1 MKRMLSLALIL
12 LLTLTLTSCGTLFV
26 KGGSEYRQGMSAFE
40 QKAYVQAL
48 DSFLRAWTMNPDFTE
63 AKAMIPVA
71 FNDGDS
77 SYRLGVA
84 HIGPAG
90 DPEALDRYAQAYT
103 NLNDLHR
110 LARESG
116 FPGLNTVDYSKD
128 AAEANQKAARLWF
141 DLARNLHVGGD
152 RLDIRAAVK
161 MYERAKARD
170 PQDPEIARFLNQA
183 IEEATV
189 TLMVLGLGR
198 PSFHQTVYSDI
209 KEGLKADRFVKVI
222 EAGNLSNREG
232 FFGPTDLAVDYARH
246 NDVDYVLEVYGT
258 TQVRPINTE
267 QQVYLPSSSPRF
279 SGVKKTIGYSEQEQY
294 SYRLFDVASLRVIKE
309 DSHALSKGP
318 YTYTVSY
325 VPAEGVRTLHLQG
338 EPKENLRYVTSS
350 LDLHS
355 TNAVVNTLRKD
366 YYNIPVPMEVT
377 NPKDLTQWLAYY
389 RNTYTD
395 FATFANEHSNQEL
408 FYAIE
413 VAHIR
418 GTEDY
423 VILGNSV
430 FEAKEE
436 SARNSAIFNAQVR
449 RALDMV
455 KEESEKTKEPT
466 YRYGVDIAK
475 AIGTLL

>member
-1 MKRMLSLALIL
+1 MKRTLSLVLVIL
-12 LLTLTLTSCGTLFV
+12 VSLTLASCGTLFV

-48 DSFLRAWTMNPDFTE
+48 DSLLRAWTMNPDFTE

-71 FNDGDS
+71 FNDGDAQ
-77 SYRLGVA
+77 YKQAALAAPGD
-84 HIGPAG
+84 
-90 DPEALDRYAQAYT
+90 DPEVLDRIAQAYT
-103 NLNDLHR
+103 DLEALHR

-116 FPGLNTVDYSKD
+116 YPTLAASNYSEEAKQ
-128 AAEANQKAARLWF
+128 ANQKAAQRWF
-141 DLARNLHVGGD
+141 NLARNQQQGGD
-152 RLDIRAAVK
+152 KLDIRAAVM

-170 PQDPEIARFLNQA
+170 PQNPEIIASLQKA
-183 IEEATV
+183 VDEATV
-189 TLMVLGLGR
+189 TLMVLGIGS
-198 PSFHQTVYSDI
+198 PSFRQTMYSDI
-209 KEGLKADRFVKVI
+209 KESLKADRFVKVI

-246 NDVDYVLEVYGT
+246 NDVDYVLEVYGI

-366 YYNIPVPMEVT
+366 YYNIPVPMEVA

-475 AIGTLL
+475 AIDSLL

>member
-1 MKRMLSLALIL
+1 MKRTLSLVLVIL
-12 LLTLTLTSCGTLFV
+12 VSLTLTSCGTLFV

-71 FNDGDS
+71 FNDGDAQ
-77 SYRLGVA
+77 YKQAALAAPGD
-84 HIGPAG
+84 
-90 DPEALDRYAQAYT
+90 DPEVLDRIAQAYT
-103 NLNDLHR
+103 DLEALHR

-116 FPGLNTVDYSKD
+116 YPTLAASNYSEEAKQ
-128 AAEANQKAARLWF
+128 ANQKAAQRWF
-141 DLARNLHVGGD
+141 NLARNQQQGGD
-152 RLDIRAAVK
+152 KLDIRAAVM

-170 PQDPEIARFLNQA
+170 PQNPEIIASLQKA
-183 IEEATV
+183 VDEATV
-189 TLMVLGLGR
+189 TLMVLGIGS
-198 PSFHQTVYSDI
+198 PSFRQTMYSDI
-209 KEGLKADRFVKVI
+209 REGLKADRFVKVI

-309 DSHALSKGP
+309 DSYALSKGP

-366 YYNIPVPMEVT
+366 YYNIPVPMEVA

-475 AIGTLL
+475 AIGSLL

>member
-1 MKRMLSLALIL
+1 MKRTLSLVLVIL
-12 LLTLTLTSCGTLFV
+12 VSLTLTSCGTLFV

-71 FNDGDS
+71 FNDGDAQ
-77 SYRLGVA
+77 YKQAALAAPGD
-84 HIGPAG
+84 
-90 DPEALDRYAQAYT
+90 DPEVLDRIAQAYT
-103 NLNDLHR
+103 DLEALHR

-116 FPGLNTVDYSKD
+116 YPTLAASNYSEEAKQ
-128 AAEANQKAARLWF
+128 ANQKAAQRWF
-141 DLARNLHVGGD
+141 NLARNQQQGGD
-152 RLDIRAAVK
+152 KLDIRAAVM

-170 PQDPEIARFLNQA
+170 PQNPEIIASLQKA
-183 IEEATV
+183 VDEATV
-189 TLMVLGLGR
+189 TLMVLGIGS
-198 PSFHQTVYSDI
+198 PSFRQTMYSDI
-209 KEGLKADRFVKVI
+209 REGLKADRFVKVI

-309 DSHALSKGP
+309 DSHSLSKGP

-366 YYNIPVPMEVT
+366 YYNIPVPMEVA

-475 AIGTLL
+475 AIGSLL

>member
-1 MKRMLSLALIL
+1 MKRTLSLVLVIL
-12 LLTLTLTSCGTLFV
+12 VSLTLTSCGTLFV

-71 FNDGDS
+71 FNDGDAQ
-77 SYRLGVA
+77 YKQAALAAPGD
-84 HIGPAG
+84 
-90 DPEALDRYAQAYT
+90 DPEVLDRIAQAYT
-103 NLNDLHR
+103 DLEALHR

-116 FPGLNTVDYSKD
+116 YPTLAASNYSEEAKQ
-128 AAEANQKAARLWF
+128 ANQKAAQRWF
-141 DLARNLHVGGD
+141 NLARNQQQGGD
-152 RLDIRAAVK
+152 KLDIRAAVM
-161 MYERAKARD
+161 MYERAKAGD
-170 PQDPEIARFLNQA
+170 PQNPEIIASLQKA
-183 IEEATV
+183 VDEATV
-189 TLMVLGLGR
+189 TLMVLGIGS
-198 PSFHQTVYSDI
+198 PSFRQTMYSDI
-209 KEGLKADRFVKVI
+209 REGLKADRFVKVI

-246 NDVDYVLEVYGT
+246 NDVDYLLEVYGT
-258 TQVRPINTE
+258 LQVRPINTE

-366 YYNIPVPMEVT
+366 YYNIPVPMEVA

-475 AIGTLL
+475 AIGSLL

>member
-1 MKRMLSLALIL
+1 MKRTLSLVLVIL
-12 LLTLTLTSCGTLFV
+12 VSLTLTSCGTLFV

-48 DSFLRAWTMNPDFTE
+48 DSLLRAWTMNPDFTE

-71 FNDGDS
+71 FNDGDAQ
-77 SYRLGVA
+77 YKQAALAAPGD
-84 HIGPAG
+84 
-90 DPEALDRYAQAYT
+90 DPEVLDRIAQAYT
-103 NLNDLHR
+103 DLEALHR

-116 FPGLNTVDYSKD
+116 YPTLAASNYSEEAKQ
-128 AAEANQKAARLWF
+128 ANQKAAQRWF
-141 DLARNLHVGGD
+141 NLARNQQQGGD
-152 RLDIRAAVK
+152 KLDIRAAVM

-170 PQDPEIARFLNQA
+170 PQNPEIIASLQKA
-183 IEEATV
+183 VDEATV
-189 TLMVLGLGR
+189 TLMVLGIGS
-198 PSFHQTVYSDI
+198 PSFRQTMYSDI
-209 KEGLKADRFVKVI
+209 REGLKADRFVKVI

-366 YYNIPVPMEVT
+366 YYNIPVPMEVA
-377 NPKDLTQWLAYY
+377 NPKDLTQWFAYY

-455 KEESEKTKEPT
+455 KEEAEKTKEPT

-475 AIGTLL
+475 AIGSLL

>member
-1 MKRMLSLALIL
+1 MKRTLSLVLVIL
-12 LLTLTLTSCGTLFV
+12 VSLTLTSCGTLFV

-71 FNDGDS
+71 FNDGDAQ
-77 SYRLGVA
+77 YKQAALAAPGD
-84 HIGPAG
+84 
-90 DPEALDRYAQAYT
+90 DPEVLDRIAQAYT
-103 NLNDLHR
+103 DLEALHR

-116 FPGLNTVDYSKD
+116 YPTLAASNYSEEAKQ
-128 AAEANQKAARLWF
+128 ANQKAAQRWF
-141 DLARNLHVGGD
+141 NLARNQQQGGD
-152 RLDIRAAVK
+152 KLDIRAAVM

-170 PQDPEIARFLNQA
+170 PQNPEIIASLQKA
-183 IEEATV
+183 VDEATV
-189 TLMVLGLGR
+189 TLMVLGIGS
-198 PSFHQTVYSDI
+198 PSFRQTMYSDI
-209 KEGLKADRFVKVI
+209 REGLKADRFVKVI

-366 YYNIPVPMEVT
+366 YYNIPVPMEVA

-475 AIGTLL
+475 AIGSLL

>member
-1 MKRMLSLALIL
+1 MKRTLSLVLVIL
-12 LLTLTLTSCGTLFV
+12 VSLTLTSCGTLFV

-71 FNDGDS
+71 FNDGDAQ
-77 SYRLGVA
+77 YKQAALAAPGD
-84 HIGPAG
+84 
-90 DPEALDRYAQAYT
+90 DPEVLDRIAQAYT
-103 NLNDLHR
+103 DLEALHR

-116 FPGLNTVDYSKD
+116 YPTLAASNYSEEAKQ
-128 AAEANQKAARLWF
+128 ANQKAAQRWF
-141 DLARNLHVGGD
+141 NLARNQQQGGD
-152 RLDIRAAVK
+152 KLDIRAAVM

-170 PQDPEIARFLNQA
+170 PQNPEIIASLQKA
-183 IEEATV
+183 VDEATV
-189 TLMVLGLGR
+189 TLMVLGIGS
-198 PSFHQTVYSDI
+198 PSFRQTMYSDI
-209 KEGLKADRFVKVI
+209 REGLKTDRFVKVI

-366 YYNIPVPMEVT
+366 YYNIPVPMEVA

-418 GTEDY
+418 GTDDY

-475 AIGTLL
+475 AIGSLL

>member
-48 DSFLRAWTMNPDFTE
+48 DSLLRAWTMNPDFTE

-71 FNDGDS
+71 FNDGDAQ
-77 SYRLGVA
+77 YKQAALAAPGD
-84 HIGPAG
+84 
-90 DPEALDRYAQAYT
+90 DPEVLDRIAQAYT
-103 NLNDLHR
+103 DLEALHR

-116 FPGLNTVDYSKD
+116 YPTLAASNYSEEAKQ
-128 AAEANQKAARLWF
+128 ANQKAAQRWF
-141 DLARNLHVGGD
+141 NLARNQQQGGD
-152 RLDIRAAVK
+152 KLDIRAAVM

-170 PQDPEIARFLNQA
+170 PQNPEIIASLQKA
-183 IEEATV
+183 VDEATV
-189 TLMVLGLGR
+189 TLMVLGIGS
-198 PSFHQTVYSDI
+198 PSFRQTMYSDI
-209 KEGLKADRFVKVI
+209 REGLKADRFVKVI

-279 SGVKKTIGYSEQEQY
+279 SGVKKTIGYSEEEQY
-294 SYRLFDVASLRVIKE
+294 SFRLFDVASLRVIKE
-309 DSHALSKGP
+309 DSHTLSKGP

-325 VPAEGVRTLHLQG
+325 VPAEGVRSLHLQG
-338 EPKENLRYVTSS
+338 EPKENLRYVTSG
-350 LDLHS
+350 LDINS
-355 TNAVVNTLRKD
+355 TNAVVNLLRTD
-366 YYNIPVPMEVT
+366 YYNIPTPMEVA

-389 RNTYTD
+389 RNTYAD
-395 FATFANEHSNQEL
+395 FVSFANEHSNQEL

-455 KEESEKTKEPT
+455 KEESEKVKEPT
-466 YRYGVDIAK
+466 YRYGADIAK
-475 AIGTLL
+475 AIGALL

>member
-1 MKRMLSLALIL
+1 MKRTLSLVLVIL
-12 LLTLTLTSCGTLFV
+12 VSLTLTSCGTLFV

-48 DSFLRAWTMNPDFTE
+48 DSLLRAWTMNPDFTE

-71 FNDGDS
+71 FNDGDAQ
-77 SYRLGVA
+77 YKQAALAAPGD
-84 HIGPAG
+84 
-90 DPEALDRYAQAYT
+90 DPEVLDRIAQAYT
-103 NLNDLHR
+103 DLEALHR

-116 FPGLNTVDYSKD
+116 YPTLAASNYSEEAKQ
-128 AAEANQKAARLWF
+128 ANQKAAQRWF
-141 DLARNLHVGGD
+141 NLARNQQQGGD
-152 RLDIRAAVK
+152 KLDIRAAVM

-170 PQDPEIARFLNQA
+170 PQNSEIIASLQKA
-183 IEEATV
+183 VDEATV
-189 TLMVLGLGR
+189 TLMVLGIGS
-198 PSFHQTVYSDI
+198 PSFRQTMYSDI
-209 KEGLKADRFVKVI
+209 REGLKADRFVKVI
-222 EAGNLSNREG
+222 EAGNFTNREG

-366 YYNIPVPMEVT
+366 YYNISVPMEVA

-475 AIGTLL
+475 AIGSLL

>member
-1 MKRMLSLALIL
+1 MKRTLSLVLVIL
-12 LLTLTLTSCGTLFV
+12 VSLTLTSCGTLFV

-48 DSFLRAWTMNPDFTE
+48 DSLLRAWTMNPDFTE

-71 FNDGDS
+71 FNDGDAQ
-77 SYRLGVA
+77 YKQAALAAPGD
-84 HIGPAG
+84 
-90 DPEALDRYAQAYT
+90 DPEVLDRIAQAYT
-103 NLNDLHR
+103 DLEALHR

-116 FPGLNTVDYSKD
+116 YPTLAASNYSEEAKQ
-128 AAEANQKAARLWF
+128 ANQKAAQRWF
-141 DLARNLHVGGD
+141 NLARNQQQGGD
-152 RLDIRAAVK
+152 KLDIRAAVM

-170 PQDPEIARFLNQA
+170 PQNPEIIASLQKA
-183 IEEATV
+183 VDEATV
-189 TLMVLGLGR
+189 TLMVLGIGS
-198 PSFHQTVYSDI
+198 PSFRQTMYSDI
-209 KEGLKADRFVKVI
+209 REGLKADRFVKVI

-309 DSHALSKGP
+309 DSHSLSKGP

-366 YYNIPVPMEVT
+366 YYNIPVPMEVA

-418 GTEDY
+418 GTDDY

-475 AIGTLL
+475 AIGSLL

>member
-1 MKRMLSLALIL
+1 MKRTLSLVLVIL
-12 LLTLTLTSCGTLFV
+12 VSLTLTSCGTLFV

-48 DSFLRAWTMNPDFTE
+48 DSLLRAWTMNPDFTE

-71 FNDGDS
+71 FNDGDAQ
-77 SYRLGVA
+77 YKQAALAAPGD
-84 HIGPAG
+84 
-90 DPEALDRYAQAYT
+90 DPEVLDRIAQAYT
-103 NLNDLHR
+103 DLEALHR

-116 FPGLNTVDYSKD
+116 YPTLAASNYSEEAKQ
-128 AAEANQKAARLWF
+128 ANQKAAQRWF
-141 DLARNLHVGGD
+141 NLARNQQQGGD
-152 RLDIRAAVK
+152 KLDIRAAVM

-170 PQDPEIARFLNQA
+170 PQNPEIIASLQKA
-183 IEEATV
+183 VDEATV
-189 TLMVLGLGR
+189 TLMVLGIGS
-198 PSFHQTVYSDI
+198 PSFRQTMYSDI
-209 KEGLKADRFVKVI
+209 REGLKADRFVKVI

-232 FFGPTDLAVDYARH
+232 FFGPSDLAVDYARH

-366 YYNIPVPMEVT
+366 YYNIPVPMEVA

-475 AIGTLL
+475 AIGSLL

>member
-1 MKRMLSLALIL
+1 MKRTLSLVLVIL
-12 LLTLTLTSCGTLFV
+12 VSLTLTSCGTLFV

-48 DSFLRAWTMNPDFTE
+48 DSLLRAWTMNPDFTE

-71 FNDGDS
+71 FNDGDAQ
-77 SYRLGVA
+77 YKQAALAAPGD
-84 HIGPAG
+84 
-90 DPEALDRYAQAYT
+90 DPEVLDRIAQAYT
-103 NLNDLHR
+103 DLEALHR

-116 FPGLNTVDYSKD
+116 YPTLAASNYSEEAKR
-128 AAEANQKAARLWF
+128 ANQKAAQRWF
-141 DLARNLHVGGD
+141 NLARNQQQGGD
-152 RLDIRAAVK
+152 KLDIRAAVM

-170 PQDPEIARFLNQA
+170 PQNPEIIASLQKA
-183 IEEATV
+183 VDEATV
-189 TLMVLGLGR
+189 TLMVLGIGS
-198 PSFHQTVYSDI
+198 PSFRQTMYSDI
-209 KEGLKADRFVKVI
+209 REGLKADRFVKVI

-258 TQVRPINTE
+258 LQVRPINTE

-366 YYNIPVPMEVT
+366 YYNIPVPMEVA

-455 KEESEKTKEPT
+455 KEESEKTKEPS

-475 AIGTLL
+475 AIGALL

>member
-1 MKRMLSLALIL
+1 MKRTLSLVLVIL
-12 LLTLTLTSCGTLFV
+12 VSLTLTSCGTLFV

-48 DSFLRAWTMNPDFTE
+48 DSLLRAWTMNPDFTE

-71 FNDGDS
+71 FNDGDAQ
-77 SYRLGVA
+77 YKQAALAAPGD
-84 HIGPAG
+84 
-90 DPEALDRYAQAYT
+90 DPEVLDRIAQAYT
-103 NLNDLHR
+103 DLEALHR

-116 FPGLNTVDYSKD
+116 YPTLAASNYSEEAKQ
-128 AAEANQKAARLWF
+128 ANQKAAQRWF
-141 DLARNLHVGGD
+141 NLARNQQQGGD
-152 RLDIRAAVK
+152 KLDIRAAVM

-170 PQDPEIARFLNQA
+170 PQNPEIIASLQKA
-183 IEEATV
+183 VDEATV
-189 TLMVLGLGR
+189 TLMVLGIGS
-198 PSFHQTVYSDI
+198 PSFRQTMYSDI
-209 KEGLKADRFVKVI
+209 REGLKADRFVKVI

-258 TQVRPINTE
+258 LQVRPINTE

-366 YYNIPVPMEVT
+366 YYNIPVPMEVA

-475 AIGTLL
+475 AIGSLL

>member
-1 MKRMLSLALIL
+1 MKRTLSLVLVIL
-12 LLTLTLTSCGTLFV
+12 VSLTLTSCGTLFV

-71 FNDGDS
+71 FNDGDAQ
-77 SYRLGVA
+77 YKQAALAAPGD
-84 HIGPAG
+84 
-90 DPEALDRYAQAYT
+90 DPEVLDRIAQAYT
-103 NLNDLHR
+103 DLEALHR

-116 FPGLNTVDYSKD
+116 YPTLAASNYSEEAKR
-128 AAEANQKAARLWF
+128 ANQKAAQRWF
-141 DLARNLHVGGD
+141 NLARNQQQGGD
-152 RLDIRAAVK
+152 KLDIRAAVM

-170 PQDPEIARFLNQA
+170 PQNPEIIASLQKA
-183 IEEATV
+183 VDEATV
-189 TLMVLGLGR
+189 TLMVLGIGS
-198 PSFHQTVYSDI
+198 PSFRQTMYSDI
-209 KEGLKADRFVKVI
+209 REGLKADRFVKVI

-258 TQVRPINTE
+258 LQVRPINTE

-366 YYNIPVPMEVT
+366 YYNIPVPMEVA

-418 GTEDY
+418 GTDDY

-475 AIGTLL
+475 AIGSLL

>member
-1 MKRMLSLALIL
+1 MKRTLSLVLVIL
-12 LLTLTLTSCGTLFV
+12 VSLTLTSCGTLFV

-48 DSFLRAWTMNPDFTE
+48 DSLLRAWTMNPDFTE

-71 FNDGDS
+71 FNDGDAQ
-77 SYRLGVA
+77 YKQAALAAPGD
-84 HIGPAG
+84 
-90 DPEALDRYAQAYT
+90 DPEVLDRIAQAYT
-103 NLNDLHR
+103 DLEALHR

-116 FPGLNTVDYSKD
+116 YPTLAASNYSEEAKQ
-128 AAEANQKAARLWF
+128 ANQKAAQRWF
-141 DLARNLHVGGD
+141 NLARNQQQGGD
-152 RLDIRAAVK
+152 KLDIRAAVM

-170 PQDPEIARFLNQA
+170 PQNPEIIASLQKA
-183 IEEATV
+183 VDEATV
-189 TLMVLGLGR
+189 TLMVLGIGS
-198 PSFHQTVYSDI
+198 PSFRQTMYSDI
-209 KEGLKADRFVKVI
+209 REGLKADRFVKVI

-366 YYNIPVPMEVT
+366 YYNIPVPMEVA

-395 FATFANEHSNQEL
+395 FATFANEHSNEEL

-475 AIGTLL
+475 AIGSLL

>member
-1 MKRMLSLALIL
+1 MKRTLSLVLVIL
-12 LLTLTLTSCGTLFV
+12 VSLTLTSCGTLFV

-71 FNDGDS
+71 FNDGDAQ
-77 SYRLGVA
+77 YKQAALAAPGD
-84 HIGPAG
+84 
-90 DPEALDRYAQAYT
+90 DPEVLDRIAQAYT
-103 NLNDLHR
+103 DLEALHR

-116 FPGLNTVDYSKD
+116 YPTLAASNYSEEAKQ
-128 AAEANQKAARLWF
+128 ANQKAAQRWF
-141 DLARNLHVGGD
+141 NLARNQQQGGD
-152 RLDIRAAVK
+152 KLDIRAAVM

-170 PQDPEIARFLNQA
+170 PQNPEIIASLQKA
-183 IEEATV
+183 VDEATV
-189 TLMVLGLGR
+189 TLMVLGIGS
-198 PSFHQTVYSDI
+198 PSFRQTMYSDI
-209 KEGLKADRFVKVI
+209 REGLKADRFVKVI

-258 TQVRPINTE
+258 LQVRPINTE

-366 YYNIPVPMEVT
+366 YYNIPVPMEVA

-475 AIGTLL
+475 AIGSLL

>member
-1 MKRMLSLALIL
+1 MKRTLSLVLVIL
-12 LLTLTLTSCGTLFV
+12 VSLTLTSCGTLFV

-48 DSFLRAWTMNPDFTE
+48 DSLLRAWTMNPDFTE

-71 FNDGDS
+71 FNDGDAQ
-77 SYRLGVA
+77 YKQAALAAPGD
-84 HIGPAG
+84 
-90 DPEALDRYAQAYT
+90 DPEVLDRIAQAYT
-103 NLNDLHR
+103 DLEALHR

-116 FPGLNTVDYSKD
+116 YPTLAASNYSEEAKQ
-128 AAEANQKAARLWF
+128 ANQKAAQRWF
-141 DLARNLHVGGD
+141 NLARNQQQGGD
-152 RLDIRAAVK
+152 KLDIRAAVM

-170 PQDPEIARFLNQA
+170 PQNPEIIASLQKA
-183 IEEATV
+183 VDEATV
-189 TLMVLGLGR
+189 TLMVLGIGS
-198 PSFHQTVYSDI
+198 PSFRQTMYSDI
-209 KEGLKADRFVKVI
+209 REGLKADRFVKVI

-366 YYNIPVPMEVT
+366 YYNIPVPMEVAD
-377 NPKDLTQWLAYY
+377 PKDLTQWLAYY

-418 GTEDY
+418 GTDDY

-475 AIGTLL
+475 AIGSLL

>member
-1 MKRMLSLALIL
+1 MKRTLSLVLVIL
-12 LLTLTLTSCGTLFV
+12 VSLTLTSCGTLFV

-48 DSFLRAWTMNPDFTE
+48 DSLLRAWTMNPDFTE

-71 FNDGDS
+71 FNDGDAQ
-77 SYRLGVA
+77 YKQAALAAPGD
-84 HIGPAG
+84 
-90 DPEALDRYAQAYT
+90 DPEVLDRIAQAYT
-103 NLNDLHR
+103 DLEALHR

-116 FPGLNTVDYSKD
+116 YPTLAASNYSEEAKQ
-128 AAEANQKAARLWF
+128 ANQKAAQRWF
-141 DLARNLHVGGD
+141 NLARNQQQGGD
-152 RLDIRAAVK
+152 KLDIRAAVM

-170 PQDPEIARFLNQA
+170 PQNPEITASLQKA
-183 IEEATV
+183 VDEATV
-189 TLMVLGLGR
+189 TLMVLGIGS
-198 PSFHQTVYSDI
+198 PSFRQTMYSDI
-209 KEGLKADRFVKVI
+209 REGLKADRFVKVI

-258 TQVRPINTE
+258 TQVRPVNTE
-267 QQVYLPSSSPRF
+267 QQVYLPTASPRF
-279 SGVKKTIGYSEQEQY
+279 AGVKKTIGYSEQEQY

-366 YYNIPVPMEVT
+366 YYNIPVPMEVA

-475 AIGTLL
+475 AIGSLL

>member
-1 MKRMLSLALIL
+1 MKRTLSLVLVIL
-12 LLTLTLTSCGTLFV
+12 VSLTLTSCGTLFV

-48 DSFLRAWTMNPDFTE
+48 DSLLRAWTMNPDFTE

-71 FNDGDS
+71 FNDGDAQ
-77 SYRLGVA
+77 YKQAALAAPGD
-84 HIGPAG
+84 
-90 DPEALDRYAQAYT
+90 DPEVLDRIAQAYT
-103 NLNDLHR
+103 DLEALHR

-116 FPGLNTVDYSKD
+116 YPTLAASNYSEEAKQ
-128 AAEANQKAARLWF
+128 ANQKAAQRWF
-141 DLARNLHVGGD
+141 NLARNQQQGGD
-152 RLDIRAAVK
+152 KLDIRAAVM

-170 PQDPEIARFLNQA
+170 PQNSEIIASLQKA
-183 IEEATV
+183 VDEATV
-189 TLMVLGLGR
+189 TLMVLGIGS
-198 PSFHQTVYSDI
+198 PSFRQTMYSDI
-209 KEGLKADRFVKVI
+209 REGLKADRFVKVI

-366 YYNIPVPMEVT
+366 YYNIPVPMEVAD
-377 NPKDLTQWLAYY
+377 PKDLTQWLAYY

-418 GTEDY
+418 GTDDY

-475 AIGTLL
+475 AIGSLL

>member
-1 MKRMLSLALIL
+1 MKRTLSLVLVIL
-12 LLTLTLTSCGTLFV
+12 VSLTLTSCGTLFV

-48 DSFLRAWTMNPDFTE
+48 DSLLRAWTMNPDFTE

-71 FNDGDS
+71 FNDGDAQ
-77 SYRLGVA
+77 YKQAALAAPGD
-84 HIGPAG
+84 
-90 DPEALDRYAQAYT
+90 DPEVLDRIAQAYT
-103 NLNDLHR
+103 DLEALHR

-116 FPGLNTVDYSKD
+116 YPTLAASNYSEEAKQ
-128 AAEANQKAARLWF
+128 ANQKAAQRWF
-141 DLARNLHVGGD
+141 NLARNQQQGGD
-152 RLDIRAAVK
+152 KLDIRAAVM

-170 PQDPEIARFLNQA
+170 PQNPEIIASLQKA
-183 IEEATV
+183 VDEATV
-189 TLMVLGLGR
+189 TLMVLGIGS
-198 PSFHQTVYSDI
+198 PSFRQTMYSDI
-209 KEGLKADRFVKVI
+209 REGLKADRFVKVI

-350 LDLHS
+350 LDLHRDRKS
-355 TNAVVNTLRKD
+355 VV
-366 YYNIPVPMEVT
+366 
-377 NPKDLTQWLAYY
+377 
-389 RNTYTD
+389 
-395 FATFANEHSNQEL
+395 
-408 FYAIE
+408 
-413 VAHIR
+413 
-418 GTEDY
+418 
-423 VILGNSV
+423 
-430 FEAKEE
+430 
-436 SARNSAIFNAQVR
+436 
-449 RALDMV
+449 
-455 KEESEKTKEPT
+455 
-466 YRYGVDIAK
+466 
-475 AIGTLL
+475 

>member
-1 MKRMLSLALIL
+1 MKRTLSLVLVIL
-12 LLTLTLTSCGTLFV
+12 VSLTLTSCGTLFV

-48 DSFLRAWTMNPDFTE
+48 DSLLRAWTMNPDFTE

-71 FNDGDS
+71 FNDGDAQ
-77 SYRLGVA
+77 YKQAALAAPGD
-84 HIGPAG
+84 
-90 DPEALDRYAQAYT
+90 DPEVLDRIAQAYT
-103 NLNDLHR
+103 DLEALHR

-116 FPGLNTVDYSKD
+116 YPTLAASNYSEEAKQ
-128 AAEANQKAARLWF
+128 ANQKAAQRWF
-141 DLARNLHVGGD
+141 NLARNQQQGGD
-152 RLDIRAAVK
+152 KLDIRAAVM

-170 PQDPEIARFLNQA
+170 PQNPEIIASLQKA
-183 IEEATV
+183 VDEATV
-189 TLMVLGLGR
+189 TLMVLGIGS
-198 PSFHQTVYSDI
+198 PSFRQTMYSDI
-209 KEGLKADRFVKVI
+209 REGLKADRFVKVI

-366 YYNIPVPMEVT
+366 YYNIPVPMEVA

-475 AIGTLL
+475 AIDSLL

>member
-1 MKRMLSLALIL
+1 MKRTLSLVLVIL
-12 LLTLTLTSCGTLFV
+12 VSLTLTSCGTLFV

-48 DSFLRAWTMNPDFTE
+48 DSLLRAWTMNPDFTE

-71 FNDGDS
+71 FNDGDAQYKQAALAAS
-77 SYRLGVA
+77 GD
-84 HIGPAG
+84 
-90 DPEALDRYAQAYT
+90 DPEVLDRIAQAYT
-103 NLNDLHR
+103 DLEALHR

-116 FPGLNTVDYSKD
+116 YPTLAASNYSEEAKQ
-128 AAEANQKAARLWF
+128 ANQKAAQRWF
-141 DLARNLHVGGD
+141 NLARNQQQGGD
-152 RLDIRAAVK
+152 KLDIRAAVM

-170 PQDPEIARFLNQA
+170 PQNPEIIASLQKA
-183 IEEATV
+183 LDEATV
-189 TLMVLGLGR
+189 TLMVLGIGS
-198 PSFHQTVYSDI
+198 PSFRQTMYSDI
-209 KEGLKADRFVKVI
+209 REGLKADRFVKVI

-267 QQVYLPSSSPRF
+267 QQVYLPTASPRF

-366 YYNIPVPMEVT
+366 YYNIPVPMEVA

-475 AIGTLL
+475 AIGSLL